1 MHDLVAAADRA
12 GLKEIVLPIGA
23 SDESPSF
30 ANQECA
36 RRNIPGI
43 QATLPESVEPAGGDV
58 SQIER
63 GAAHPT
69 HIDDAGHHSRELC
82 SESRMLRR
90 LAEMGNAA
98 AEDRLRQVAAPR
110 HTQPA
115 IAAKRSLTLLSHVHV
130 IVGWIVDDASDDLPF
145 ALQRD

>member
-12 GLKEIVLPIGA
+12 GLKEVGLAVGA
-23 SDESPSF
+23 GDETAGFPDQKRAGSNVP
-30 ANQECA
+30 
-36 RRNIPGI
+36 RV
-43 QATLPESVEPAGGDV
+43 QASLPESVEPAGGDIG
-58 SQIER
+58 QIER
-63 GAAHPT
+63 GATHPT
-69 HIDDAGHHSRELC
+69 HIDDAGHHGREFG

-98 AEDRLRQVAAPR
+98 AEDRLGQVAAPR
-110 HTQPA
+110 HSQPA
-115 IAAKRSLTLLSHVHV
+115 IAAKRSLTLLRYVHV